1 MGGFSSKSQGTTT
14 TKKKPPAGSISDVDR
29 AVLDL
34 KNARDRL
41 QKYKAKLEMEE
52 IKLLQRAKEA
62 KDAGKNTQALGLLRL
77 KKHKRRGVED
87 VENQLLTVLQM
98 VETIDSRQNDKQ
110 ILGALRT
117 GKDAL
122 AKLQKETT
130 VEDILELMDQIKE
143 QTEVENEVAEIL
155 SNVPSLSVAD
165 EASVEAE
172 LEALEAAMKAEAY
185 PDLPQV
191 PTNKL
196 PEIAQP
202 NKDPATAKPIREAVA
217 S

>member
-1 MGGFSSKSQGTTT
+1 MGGHSSKSQGTTT
-14 TKKKPPAGSISDVDR
+14 TTKKPPAGSISDVDR

-41 QKYKAKLEMEE
+41 QKYKAKLEMDE

-62 KDAGKNTQALGLLRL
+62 KDAGKNSQALGLLRL
-77 KKHKRRGVED
+77 KKSKRRGVED

-110 ILGALRT
+110 IIGALRT

-143 QTEVENEVAEIL
+143 QNEVENEVADIL

-165 EASVEAE
+165 EATIEAE

-202 NKDPATAKPIREAVA
+202 HKNPNTAKPIREAVA